1 MTKSDFMT
9 KVVPVIISEALA
21 RGYKYPSAIIAQA
34 ACESN
39 WGKSQLSAKYHNY
52 FGMKCGS
59 KWKGASVNMKT
70 KEEYT
75 KGTLSTIRDNFRA
88 YDSLEAGIKGYFDFI
103 DCTRYKNLKIA
114 TSSKDYITKLKND
127 GWATSSTYIS
137 TLWKIVE
144 GNNLTKY
151 DNTKGVT
158 TDVIPE
164 IKSNQKIA
172 EEVIC
177 GLWGNGS
184 VRRRKLEAAGY
195 DPDVIQG
202 IVNNIVRNNRK
213 TYF

>member
-1 MTKSDFMT
+1 MTKADFFET
-9 KVVPVIISEALA
+9 VAPIIIREANA

-59 KWKGASVNMKT
+59 KWKGKSVNMKT

-88 YDSLEAGIKGYFDFI
+88 YDSLEEGIKGYFDFI
-103 DCTRYKNLKIA
+103 DCTRYKNLKVA
-114 TSSKDYITKLKND
+114 TSCKDYITKLKND

-137 TLWKIVE
+137 TLSKIVE

-151 DNTKGVT
+151 DNVKGVT
-158 TDVIPE
+158 VEVVPQ
-164 IKSNQKIA
+164 IKTNQQIA
-172 EEVIC
+172 EEVIA
-177 GLWGNGS
+177 GKWGNGL
-184 VRRRKLEAAGY
+184 VRKQRLEAAGY
-195 DPDVIQG
+195 DIAAIQG
-202 IVNNIVRNNRK
+202 IVNKMLKYR
-213 TYF
+213 

>member
-1 MTKSDFMT
+1 MTKSVFFET
-9 KVVPVIISEALA
+9 VAPIIIKEATA

-39 WGKSQLSAKYHNY
+39 WGKSSLSAKYHNY

-59 KWKGASVNMKT
+59 KWKGKSVNMKT

-75 KGTLSTIRDNFRA
+75 KGTLTTIKDNFRA
-88 YDSLEAGIKGYFDFI
+88 YDTLEEGIKGYFEFI

-114 TSSKDYITKLKND
+114 TSCKDYITKLKND

-137 TLWKIVE
+137 TLSSIVE

-151 DNTKGVT
+151 DKAGGVT
-158 TDVIPE
+158 VDVVPHL
-164 IKSNQKIA
+164 KSDQKIA
-172 EEVIC
+172 EEVIA
-177 GLWGNGS
+177 GLWGNGAI
-184 VRRRKLEAAGY
+184 RRQRLTNAGY

-202 IVNNIVRNNRK
+202 IVNNIVRWNRR
-213 TYF
+213 